1 MLGQVRS
8 MALPSVI
15 METSGCAAAA
25 SKFAQPQAV
34 QPAPLEIDRR
44 LSGELVLECAGRGCL
59 DHLARN
65 TAAGYLGDAEGI
77 HQMRAAVRRLR
88 AVFFAFARCLPPESR
103 RWASNELRWI
113 AEALGEARDLDVFAS
128 ALLAPA
134 RAALPASSEFERLAR
149 AIDRRRQSAHAAAR
163 EAISSTRYAG
173 SVQALTNWF
182 DGRGWRASGQVEE
195 LRRAIGEL
203 APMLLE
209 RCRRQAKKRGKRLE
223 QSEEQ
228 RHQLRI
234 ALKKL
239 RYASELLGS
248 LYDPAETRQ
257 FIGRVKRLQDDLG
270 DINDVRVGRDIV
282 ASLAGSGV
290 TGIGY
295 AGRRML
301 AWHKRRLAH
310 NEPRLRRHLQ
320 QLIETK
326 PFWQSNLAFETAQSD
341 QPLDFFEGDQ

>member
-1 MLGQVRS
+1 
-8 MALPSVI
+8 

-44 LSGELVLECAGRGCL
+44 LNGELVLECAGRGCL

-77 HQMRAAVRRLR
+77 HQTRVAVRRLR
-88 AVFFAFARCLPPESR
+88 AVLFAFARCLPPESR
-103 RWASNELRWI
+103 RLASNELRWI

-182 DGRGWRASGQVEE
+182 DGRGWGAGGDVET
-195 LRRAIGEL
+195 LFRPIGDL
-203 APMLLE
+203 APILLE
-209 RCRRQAKKRGKRLE
+209 RCRRRAKKRSKRFVK
-223 QSEEQ
+223 QSDEE

-239 RYASELLGS
+239 RYAAELLGS
-248 LYDPAETRQ
+248 LYDPAETKR
-257 FIGRVKRLQDDLG
+257 FILRVKRLQDDLG

-295 AGRRML
+295 AGHRML
-301 AWHKRRLAH
+301 AWHKRRLVH

-326 PFWQSNLAFETAQSD
+326 AFWQSNLAFEAAQSG
-341 QPLDFFEGDQ
+341 QPLEFFEVDQ